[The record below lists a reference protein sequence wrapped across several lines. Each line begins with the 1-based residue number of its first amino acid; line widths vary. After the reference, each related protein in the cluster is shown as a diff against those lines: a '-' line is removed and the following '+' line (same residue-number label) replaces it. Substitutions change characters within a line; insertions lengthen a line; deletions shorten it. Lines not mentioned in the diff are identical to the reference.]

1 MRFLLLTT
9 SLCLL
14 LLMQSPSQACRLFR
28 GGCSD
33 PCASGACGQQT
44 RACVG
49 CGSVRHR
56 NVGHSSGYAVSSYQ
70 QHFHSHGGC
79 QTCGMTATTN
89 YVPQMQSSGY
99 SVSST
104 DVAVAPQLAAGAS
117 VDCGAVTTY
126 QVVLQPEYFTETRP
140 QAVTEYRDETRYR
153 TRTIA
158 RQVPV
163 EVQDY
168 RTTTVMVPKTESKTV
183 EYQVV
188 VPQTGEKTVEIV
200 ETVPVWNEVA
210 EQYTVRVPQVVD
222 VSEEYTVQVAKL
234 RDQEFNYTVYVPQV
248 QREQKMQ
255 RVTNVVPVT
264 KSRTIQVTR
273 PVTRMQQQS
282 KDYGHWE
289 VRVESAPQPV
299 ARTYAV
305 AQPSSYGCGAAVQ
318 MGGCGSSAGTC
329 SSCGGCGSN
338 VMASC
343 YGYTRSTCG
352 SCGGCGISSYSAASN
367 CGCGG
372 AGGCGSSGCGSQMQ
386 ATTYAPATTTRQV
399 WVPNVVTE
407 SVAVTENV
415 LEDQVINYTA
425 FEQHVEE
432 VPYECT
438 YMVYAPEQRSGTRQ
452 VVEYAPETRTRVRK
466 VVKYN
471 EEERT
476 RTRKELRYEQR
487 TKSQTIPFVKYVT
500 EDRTKEVSYTVNI
513 PETKVEPFTRTKYET
528 VQEELSEEYTVR
540 VPVTVYKDVQVQ
552 VSRMVPK
559 LVPVTIYPCSGN
571 NSGQSNVHGGG
582 CTNCLPA
589 TSSAA
594 PSAGCPSCG
603 TVSAPCQTCR

>member
-9 SLCLL
+9 SLCFL
-14 LLMQSPSQACRLFR
+14 LLMQTPGQACRLFR

-44 RACVG
+44 RSCVG
-49 CGSVRHR
+49 CGSVRHG
-56 NVGHSSGYAVSSYQ
+56 NVGHRSAYVVSGYQPHV
-70 QHFHSHGGC
+70 HSHSGAC
-79 QTCGMTATTN
+79 QTCGMTATTSF
-89 YVPQMQSSGY
+89 VPQMQASGY

-104 DVAVAPQLAAGAS
+104 DVAVAPQLAASGQAA
-117 VDCGAVTTY
+117 VDCGAVTSY

-168 RTTTVMVPKTESKTV
+168 RTRTVMVPKTESKTV

-188 VPQTGEKTVEIV
+188 VPKTGEKTVEV
-200 ETVPVWNEVA
+200 VDTVPVWNEVA
-210 EQYTVRVPQVVD
+210 EKYTVRVPEVVD

-234 RDQEFNYTVYVPQV
+234 HDQVFNYTVYVPQV
-248 QREQKMQ
+248 QREQKTQ

-264 KSRTIQVTR
+264 KSRTIQVNR
-273 PVTRMQQQS
+273 PVTRMKQQS

-289 VRVESAPQPV
+289 VRVESAPQPAAASCDV
-299 ARTYAV
+299 IHSA
-305 AQPSSYGCGAAVQ
+305 SYGCGSAIQ
-318 MGGCGSSAGTC
+318 MGGCGSSASTC
-329 SSCGGCGSN
+329 SSCGGCGST
-338 VMASC
+338 VMSTC
-343 YGYTRSTCG
+343 YGYARISCG
-352 SCGGCGISSYSAASN
+352 SCGGCGISSCCAAN
-367 CGCGG
+367 TCGG
-372 AGGCGSSGCGSQMQ
+372 GRGLAGGCGSQMQ
-386 ATTYAPATTTRQV
+386 STTSRQV
-399 WVPNVVTE
+399 WVPNVVIE

-415 LEDQVINYTA
+415 LENQVINYTA

-452 VVEYAPETRTRVRK
+452 VVQYVPETRTRVRK

-476 RTRKELRYEQR
+476 RMRKELSYEQR

-500 EDRTKEVSYTVNI
+500 ENRTKEVSYTVNI

-528 VQEELSEEYTVR
+528 VQEELSEAYTVR

-571 NSGQSNVHGGG
+571 MSGQSTVHGGG

-589 TSSAA
+589 TSPAA

-603 TVSAPCQTCR
+603 NVAAPCQSCR